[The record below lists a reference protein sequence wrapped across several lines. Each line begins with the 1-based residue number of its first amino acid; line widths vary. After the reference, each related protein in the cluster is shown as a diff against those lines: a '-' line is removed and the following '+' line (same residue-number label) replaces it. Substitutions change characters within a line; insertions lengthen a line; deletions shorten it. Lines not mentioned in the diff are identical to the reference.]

1 MRKVSFF
8 QGVELKCFW
17 QFPEGHGQKIERVQ
31 ESDVQFTDIEHL
43 NLTASVDDEGR
54 ATGLRNQ
61 VLNEKAAVIRKV
73 VEEDRKPLVR
83 VTEHT
88 DPQIVQGLEDSFASP
103 TCVGTGRFK
112 VLLGLLIDLGT
123 SGASISAMRKRAVGS
138 QIFLLAFRTCGLTHS
153 KNERM
158 SGLPAVGFLTVLTEA
173 TTRTGAV
180 LTADTVRVG

>member
-1 MRKVSFF
+1 MRKVSLF

-17 QFPEGHGQKIERVQ
+17 QFSEGHGQKIERVQ
-31 ESDVQFTDIEHL
+31 DSDVQFTDVEHL

-54 ATGLRNQ
+54 ANGLRNQ

-83 VTEHT
+83 VTEHP

-123 SGASISAMRKRAVGS
+123 SGASI
-138 QIFLLAFRTCGLTHS
+138 FLLAFRTCGLTHS

-158 SGLPAVGFLTVLTEA
+158 SGLPAV
-173 TTRTGAV
+173 
-180 LTADTVRVG
+180 